1 MQKENLVKSKQ
12 RTVDFGEVNTSKA
25 IVERMLDLIQEECIK
40 LDSRFLEPAC
50 GDGNFLC
57 EILKRKL
64 TVILQQYKQQK
75 EFEKFS
81 LLACTTLYGIDL
93 LFDNIDI
100 ARDRLYKIFEDF
112 YKNKFQNVDTAI
124 LKSFKKILS
133 KNIIQGD
140 ALSFKCGKKLEQV
153 IVLTEWSLIDNSF
166 KRRDFKYSDFI
177 SYSPI
182 EGPNLFSDLGD
193 KAFIPRPVK
202 EYPLIKYYEIYES

>member
-1 MQKENLVKSKQ
+1 MEKENLVKSKQ
-12 RTVDFGEVNTSKA
+12 RTVDFREVNTSKVV
-25 IVERMLDLIQEECIK
+25 VERMLDLMQEECVK

-57 EILKRKL
+57 EILKKKL
-64 TVILQQYKQQK
+64 NFILSQYKQQK

-81 LLACTTLYGIDL
+81 LLACTSLYGIDL
-93 LFDNIDI
+93 LFDNIDT

-112 YKNKFQNVDTAI
+112 YKNNFQNVDNAI

-140 ALSFKCGKKLEQV
+140 ALSFKCGKKLEQA
-153 IVLTEWSLIDNSF
+153 IVLTEWSLIGNSF

-202 EYPLIKYYEIYES
+202 EYPPIKYYEIYES

>member
-64 TVILQQYKQQK
+64 IVILQQYKQQK

-112 YKNKFQNVDTAI
+112 YKNKFQNVDNAI

-193 KAFIPRPVK
+193 ETFIPRPVK
-202 EYPLIKYYEIYES
+202 EYPLIKYYEIYEG